1 MNYPTYLKRKMN
13 WKTPKKTTI
22 QNIAFIVLLALLLF
36 SPLGTFVKIQL
47 SRLLAFSPMT
57 IEATEQK
64 KLSTY
69 QWQLVDKNGKTVSL
83 EEFKGKIIFI
93 NFWATWC
100 PPCIAEMPSMQK
112 LYADYQDKIV
122 FLFVTT
128 DSFERANAFLV
139 KENLNLPIFQ
149 SVSNPPLEMESAT
162 IPATYLIDQQS
173 NVVLAKIG
181 TADWN
186 SDSFRKKL
194 DQLLKN

>member
-1 MNYPTYLKRKMN
+1 MN

-22 QNIAFIVLLALLLF
+22 QNIALIAFFALLLF
-36 SPLGTFVKIQL
+36 TPLGTFVKVQI
-47 SRLLAFSPMT
+47 SRLLAFSPTT

-69 QWQLVDKNGKTVSL
+69 QWQLVDKNGNKVLL
-83 EEFKGKIIFI
+83 EEFKGKIVFI

-112 LYADYQDKIV
+112 LYDDYQDKIV

-128 DSFERANAFLV
+128 DSFEKANSFLG

-149 SVSNPPLEMESAT
+149 SVSNPPLEMESST
-162 IPATYLIDQQS
+162 IPATYLVDQQM
-173 NVVLAKIG
+173 NVVVAKIG
-181 TADWN
+181 AADWN
-186 SDSFRKKL
+186 SDSFREKL
-194 DQLLKN
+194 DDMLKKQ

>member
-1 MNYPTYLKRKMN
+1 
-13 WKTPKKTTI
+13 
-22 QNIAFIVLLALLLF
+22 LLF

-47 SRLLAFSPMT
+47 SRLLAFSPTT

-83 EEFKGKIIFI
+83 EDFKGKIIFI

-128 DSFERANAFLV
+128 DSFEKANAFLV
-139 KENLNLPIFQ
+139 KKNLNLPIFQ

>member
-1 MNYPTYLKRKMN
+1 MN
-13 WKTPKKTTI
+13 WKTPKKSTI
-22 QNIAFIVLLALLLF
+22 QNIAFIVFLALLIF
-36 SPLGTFVKIQL
+36 SPLGTFVKVQL
-47 SRLLAFSPMT
+47 NRLFAFSPTT
-57 IEATEQK
+57 ISTTDQK

-69 QWQLVDKNGKTVSL
+69 QWQLVDAAGTNGSL
-83 EEFKGKIIFI
+83 EEYKGKIIFI

-128 DSFERANAFLV
+128 DSFERANAFLI
-139 KENLNLPIFQ
+139 KENLNLPIYQ
-149 SVSNPPLEMESAT
+149 SVTKPPFEMESST

-186 SDSFRKKL
+186 SDSFRKNL
-194 DQLLKN
+194 DELLKK

>member
-1 MNYPTYLKRKMN
+1 MN

-22 QNIAFIVLLALLLF
+22 QNIAFVVLLALLLF

-47 SRLLAFSPMT
+47 SRLLAFSPTT

-83 EEFKGKIIFI
+83 EDFKGKIIFI

-128 DSFERANAFLV
+128 DSFEKANAFLV
-139 KENLNLPIFQ
+139 KKNLNLPIFL

>member
-1 MNYPTYLKRKMN
+1 MN
-13 WKTPKKTTI
+13 WKIPKKTAI
-22 QNIAFIVLLALLLF
+22 KNIAFIVLLALLLF

-47 SRLLAFSPMT
+47 SRLLSFSPTT
-57 IEATEQK
+57 IAATEQK

-69 QWQLVDKNGKTVSL
+69 QWQLIDSNGKTVSL

-100 PPCIAEMPSMQK
+100 PPCIAEMPGMQK
-112 LYADYQDKIV
+112 LYADYQDKMV

-128 DSFERANAFLV
+128 DSFEKANAFLV
-139 KENLNLPIFQ
+139 KENLKLPIFQ
-149 SVSNPPLEMESAT
+149 SVSNPPLEMESST
-162 IPATYLIDQQS
+162 IPVTYLIDQHS
-173 NVVLAKIG
+173 NVVLAKTG

-194 DQLLKN
+194 DDLLKK